1 MQSLFYIIKW
11 SLQVGE
17 YDRKAIGKRIR
28 MRRADLG
35 LTAEALAKMVNVSRV
50 TISAWERGTTVV
62 SGDNLFT
69 LSRTIQCSPEWL
81 MTGEESVNVE
91 QKPAD
96 LSVDEWRVVELIR
109 KLPDS
114 EITTVIEFINE
125 KSIYYKKLY
134 EELSKKYS

>member
-1 MQSLFYIIKW
+1 M
-11 SLQVGE
+11 GE

-50 TISAWERGTTVV
+50 TISAWERGTTVL

-114 EITTVIEFINE
+114 EITTVIEFLNE
-125 KSIYYKKLY
+125 NQYITKSYTRN
-134 EELSKKYS
+134 